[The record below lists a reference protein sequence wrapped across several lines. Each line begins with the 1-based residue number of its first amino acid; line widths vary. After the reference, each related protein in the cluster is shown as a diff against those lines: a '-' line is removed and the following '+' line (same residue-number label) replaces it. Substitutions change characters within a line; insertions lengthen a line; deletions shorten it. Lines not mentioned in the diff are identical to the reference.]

1 MAVQSAQILSQ
12 DELAAKLAEQPRVEL
27 GTFPTPLDSCPRLS
41 EAVGGPPIYIK
52 RDDLTGLALGGN
64 KTRNLEFQIGSAL
77 AQGCDSVVAGA
88 DTQSNQCRQAA
99 AACAKVGLDCFLV
112 LSGGLHTEVQGNLLL
127 DHIFGADVTVL
138 EDANID
144 NLQEQIDPIEAN
156 LRAQGRNPYRIT
168 SKYPEPALRAM
179 CGYLSC
185 ALELST
191 QLPSLPQ
198 PPSTI
203 FITSGSGTTHAGFA
217 AGIKVLG
224 LPIKVI
230 GISIKEPADEQREN
244 VAARSQ
250 TLAKELDIPCGLSV
264 DEVHV
269 SGDFIGEKYGVA
281 TQDGM
286 AALRLT
292 AQQEG
297 ILLDPVYTGKTM
309 SGLIAMTSNG
319 GVPADQPVIMV
330 HTGGI
335 PALFAYHNEV
345 MAAL

>member
-1 MAVQSAQILSQ
+1 MAVQSAHVLSQ

-27 GTFPTPLDSCPRLS
+27 GTFPTPLDACPRLS
-41 EAVGGPPIYIK
+41 DAVGGPPIYIK

-64 KTRNLEFQIGSAL
+64 KTRNLEFQIGSAV

-112 LSGGLHTEVQGNLLL
+112 LSGGLHNEVQGNLLL
-127 DHIFGADVTVL
+127 DHIFGANVTVL
-138 EDANID
+138 EDVGID
-144 NLQEQIDPIEAN
+144 GLQARIDPIEAE
-156 LRAQGRNPYRIT
+156 LRAQGRKPYRIT
-168 SKYPEPALRAM
+168 SMYPEPALRAM

-191 QLPSLPQ
+191 QLDSLPN

-224 LPIKVI
+224 LPIKVV
-230 GISIKEPADEQREN
+230 GITIKEPADEQREN

-250 TLAKELDIPCGLSV
+250 RLAEQLEIPCGLSA
-264 DEVHV
+264 DEVYV
-269 SGDFIGEKYGVA
+269 SDDYLGAGYGAVTDEA
-281 TQDGM
+281 M
-286 AALRLT
+286 EAIRLAAQL
-292 AQQEG
+292 EG
-297 ILLDPVYTGKTM
+297 ILLEPVYTGKTM
-309 SGLIAMTSNG
+309 SGVIGMARNG
-319 GVPADQPVIMV
+319 DLPADQPVIMV

-335 PALFAYHNEV
+335 PALFAYHEEM

>member
-27 GTFPTPLDSCPRLS
+27 GTFPTPLDACPRLS
-41 EAVGGPPIYIK
+41 DAVGGPPIYIK

-64 KTRNLEFQIGSAL
+64 KTRNLEFQIGSAV
-77 AQGCDSVVAGA
+77 AQGCDTVVAGA
-88 DTQSNQCRQAA
+88 DTQSNQCRQAS
-99 AACAKVGLDCFLV
+99 AACAKVGLDCHLV
-112 LSGGLHTEVQGNLLL
+112 LSGGLHNEVQGNLLL
-127 DHIFGADVTVL
+127 DHIFGANVTVL
-138 EDANID
+138 EDTNID
-144 NLQEQIDPIEAN
+144 DLQDRIDPIEAE
-156 LRAQGRNPYRIT
+156 LQRQGRKTYRIS
-168 SKYPEPALRAM
+168 SKFPDPALRAM

-185 ALELST
+185 ALEFST

-224 LPIKVI
+224 LPTKVV
-230 GISIKEPADEQREN
+230 GISIKEPADEQRET

-250 TLAKELDIPCGLSV
+250 MLAEQLEIPCGLSP
-264 DEVHV
+264 DEVFA
-269 SGDFIGEKYGVA
+269 SEDYLGTGYGEV
-281 TQDGM
+281 TDEGM
-286 AALRLT
+286 EAIRLT
-292 AQQEG
+292 AQLEG
-297 ILLDPVYTGKTM
+297 ILLEPVYTGKTM
-309 SGLIAMTSNG
+309 SGLIGMARAG
-319 GVPADQPVIMV
+319 ELPADQPVIMV

-335 PALFAYHNEV
+335 PALFAYHEEM

>member
-1 MAVQSAQILSQ
+1 MAVQSAQVLSQ

-27 GTFPTPLDSCPRLS
+27 GTFPTPLDACPRLS
-41 EAVGGPPIYIK
+41 EAVGGPPLYIK

-64 KTRNLEFQIGSAL
+64 KTRNLEFQIGSAV

-88 DTQSNQCRQAA
+88 DTQSNQCRQAS
-99 AACAKVGLDCFLV
+99 AACAKVGLDCYLV
-112 LSGGLHTEVQGNLLL
+112 LSGGLHTELQGNLLL
-127 DHIFGADVTVL
+127 DHIFGANVTVL
-138 EDANID
+138 EDATID
-144 NLQEQIDPIEAN
+144 SLQERIDPIEAE
-156 LRAQGRNPYRIT
+156 LRAQGRKPYRIT
-168 SKYPEPALRAM
+168 SMYPEPALRAM

-191 QLPSLPQ
+191 QLSSLPQ

-224 LPIKVI
+224 LPIKVV
-230 GISIKEPADEQREN
+230 GISIKEPADEQRKN

-250 TLAKELDIPCGLSV
+250 RLAAQLDIPCGLSE

-269 SGDFIGEKYGVA
+269 SGDYIGEKYGLTTPA
-281 TQDGM
+281 GLE
-286 AALRLT
+286 AIRLT
-292 AQQEG
+292 AQHEG

-309 SGLIAMTSNG
+309 AGIIALARAG
-319 GVPADQPVIMV
+319 ELPADQPVIMV

-335 PALFAYHNEV
+335 PAIFAYHEEIL
-345 MAAL
+345 AAL

>member
-1 MAVQSAQILSQ
+1 
-12 DELAAKLAEQPRVEL
+12 
-27 GTFPTPLDSCPRLS
+27 
-41 EAVGGPPIYIK
+41 
-52 RDDLTGLALGGN
+52 
-64 KTRNLEFQIGSAL
+64 
-77 AQGCDSVVAGA
+77 
-88 DTQSNQCRQAA
+88 
-99 AACAKVGLDCFLV
+99 VGLDCYLV
-112 LSGGLHTEVQGNLLL
+112 LSGGLHTELQGNLLL
-127 DHIFGADVTVL
+127 DHIFGANVTVL
-138 EDANID
+138 EDATID
-144 NLQEQIDPIEAN
+144 NLQERIDPIEAE
-156 LRAQGRNPYRIT
+156 LRAQGRKPYRIT
-168 SKYPEPALRAM
+168 SMYPEPALRAM

-250 TLAKELDIPCGLSV
+250 TLAEQLDIPCGLTV

-269 SGDFIGEKYGVA
+269 SGDYIGEKYGVA
-281 TQDGM
+281 TPDGM
-286 AALRLT
+286 EALRLT
-292 AQQEG
+292 ARQEG
-297 ILLDPVYTGKTM
+297 VLLDPVYTGKTM
-309 SGLIAMTSNG
+309 SGVIAMARNG
-319 GVPADQPVIMV
+319 AVPADQPVIMV

-335 PALFAYHNEV
+335 PALFAYHEEL
-345 MAAL
+345 MSAL

>member
-1 MAVQSAQILSQ
+1 MAVQSARILTQ
-12 DELAAKLAEQPRVEL
+12 DELAAKLDEQPRVKL
-27 GTFPTPLDSCPRLS
+27 GTFPTPLDACPRLS
-41 EAVGGPPIYIK
+41 EAVDGPPIYIK

-88 DTQSNQCRQAA
+88 DTQSNQCRQAS

-112 LSGGLHTEVQGNLLL
+112 LSGGLHNDVQGNLLL
-127 DHIFGADVTVL
+127 DHIFGANVTVL
-138 EDANID
+138 EDTSID
-144 NLQEQIDPIEAN
+144 NLQERIDPIEAE
-156 LRAQGRNPYRIT
+156 LRAQGRKPYRIT
-168 SKYPEPALRAM
+168 SMYPEPALRAM

-191 QLPSLPQ
+191 QLSALPQ
-198 PPSTI
+198 PPSAI

-224 LPIKVI
+224 LDIEVV
-230 GISIKEPADEQREN
+230 GISIKEPAAEQREN

-250 TLAKELDIPCGLSV
+250 RLAEQLDIPCGLSA
-264 DEVHV
+264 DEVRV
-269 SGDFIGEKYGVA
+269 SDDYLGAGYGLV
-281 TQDGM
+281 TPEGM
-286 AALRLT
+286 EAIRLT
-292 AQQEG
+292 AQHEG

-309 SGLIAMTSNG
+309 SGLIDAARAG
-319 GVPADQPVIMV
+319 DLPADRPAIMV

-335 PALFAYHNEV
+335 PAIFAYHEEL